1 MIQWFSVFNGPHNF
15 GAETKN
21 CSCLELELKA
31 EIGAQVYMIM
41 YFPIKVIQR
50 NAMKNCYLDTLDH
63 HRIHLESFTGG
74 SSLVKSTIA
83 CMHSATK
90 KRTTRKRSCSTFLYS
105 HLLPQCEA
113 LHTCHSGFLIATS
126 PSMNQ
131 WT

>member
-31 EIGAQVYMIM
+31 KIGAQVYMIM

-63 HRIHLESFTGG
+63 HRIHLESVHWRQQLGQVHNCLHAFCN
-74 SSLVKSTIA
+74 KI
-83 CMHSATK
+83 
-90 KRTTRKRSCSTFLYS
+90 
-105 HLLPQCEA
+105 LP
-113 LHTCHSGFLIATS
+113 
-126 PSMNQ
+126 
-131 WT
+131 